1 MTRYMLI
8 EIYQIAMETL
18 SWEKLTSWVEAKV
31 DKAFY
36 RGLYLKLLSNH
47 WTYKWQVGKGI
58 LIGKTNHIGYRGVK
72 DYELYEKAKQLKRMS
87 VRAELI
93 KICKDKVRK
102 AWTLESLMYIKAIKQ
117 CEMKYFPAI
126 LEWEFTEALKE
137 TGSLRQ
143 NGVSFKL
150 PYPDWEVRKSLLP
163 KRNQHKRLRKH
174 AGFLQGCSG

>member
-1 MTRYMLI
+1 M
-8 EIYQIAMETL
+8 
-18 SWEKLTSWVEAKV
+18 
-31 DKAFY
+31 
-36 RGLYLKLLSNH
+36 
-47 WTYKWQVGKGI
+47 GKGI

-126 LEWEFTEALKE
+126 LE
-137 TGSLRQ
+137 
-143 NGVSFKL
+143 
-150 PYPDWEVRKSLLP
+150 
-163 KRNQHKRLRKH
+163 
-174 AGFLQGCSG
+174 